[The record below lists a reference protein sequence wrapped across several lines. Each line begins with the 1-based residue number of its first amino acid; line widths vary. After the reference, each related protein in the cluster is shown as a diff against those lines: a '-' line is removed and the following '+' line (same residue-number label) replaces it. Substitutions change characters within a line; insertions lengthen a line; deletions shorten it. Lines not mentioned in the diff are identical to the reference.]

1 MFKDEL
7 KIWIKAGD
15 GGNGCLSFRREKF
28 VPKGGPDGGD
38 GGDGGDIIL
47 EGDSSLNTF
56 NKLRYRQHYKAERG
70 EHGKGKNM
78 HGKNGEPC
86 IIKVPLG
93 TIVKIEETGEIIGE
107 ILEDGQRLVVQKGGK
122 GGRGN
127 ARFAT
132 STNRAPRYF
141 EEGEKIEPVRL
152 KLELKLIADVSIV
165 GFPNA
170 GKSTL
175 ISKISNA
182 RPKIADYKFTTLHP
196 NLGIVE
202 YGNFKSFV
210 IADVPGL
217 IEGASEGKGLGTR
230 FLKHIE
236 RTRVLLHLID
246 GATPEKTYLEDFY
259 AIRKEIEKFNPEI
272 LEKRYVI
279 AVNKIDALCC
289 FEDLKEIEN
298 FAKEKKIPFFLIS
311 AVTGEGLEKFVEGLG
326 SVVEEV
332 KVKEPEK
339 KLESKENKKEKLDFL
354 DEV

>member
-7 KIWIKAGD
+7 KIWVKAGD
-15 GGNGCLSFRREKF
+15 GGSGCLSFRREKF
-28 VPKGGPDGGD
+28 IPKGGPDGGD

-47 EGDSSLNTF
+47 QGDASLNTF

-107 ILEDGQRLVVQKGGK
+107 ILEDGQKLVVQKGGR

-132 STNRAPRYF
+132 STNRAPRHF
-141 EEGEKIEPVRL
+141 EEGEKIEPIRL

-182 RPKIADYKFTTLHP
+182 KPKIADYKFTTLYP

-202 YGNFKSFV
+202 YHGFKSFV

-246 GATPEKTYLEDFY
+246 GAVPEKTYLEDFFT
-259 AIRKEIEKFNPEI
+259 IRKEIEKFNPEI
-272 LEKRYVI
+272 LKKEFVI
-279 AVNKIDALCC
+279 AVNKKDAICC
-289 FEDLKEIEN
+289 PDQLEEIKD
-298 FAKEKKIPFFLIS
+298 FADKNSIPFFLIS
-311 AVTGEGLEKFVEGLG
+311 AVSGEGLEELKNSLGEIVER
-326 SVVEEV
+326 V
-332 KVKEPEK
+332 KK
-339 KLESKENKKEKLDFL
+339 KDAEIKKEEEKSDKIDFL

>member
-7 KIWIKAGD
+7 KIWVKAGD

-38 GGDGGDIIL
+38 GGDGGDVVL
-47 EGDSSLNTF
+47 VGDSSLNTF
-56 NKLRYRQHYKAERG
+56 NKLRYRQHYKAKRG

-78 HGKNGEPC
+78 HGKNGEDC

-132 STNRAPRYF
+132 STNRAPRHF
-141 EEGEKIEPVRL
+141 EEGERVEPIRL

-175 ISKISNA
+175 ISKI
-182 RPKIADYKFTTLHP
+182 
-196 NLGIVE
+196 
-202 YGNFKSFV
+202 
-210 IADVPGL
+210 
-217 IEGASEGKGLGTR
+217 
-230 FLKHIE
+230 
-236 RTRVLLHLID
+236 
-246 GATPEKTYLEDFY
+246 
-259 AIRKEIEKFNPEI
+259 
-272 LEKRYVI
+272 
-279 AVNKIDALCC
+279 
-289 FEDLKEIEN
+289 
-298 FAKEKKIPFFLIS
+298 
-311 AVTGEGLEKFVEGLG
+311 
-326 SVVEEV
+326 
-332 KVKEPEK
+332 
-339 KLESKENKKEKLDFL
+339 
-354 DEV
+354 

>member
-7 KIWIKAGD
+7 KIWVKAGD

-28 VPKGGPDGGD
+28 IPKGGPDGGD
-38 GGDGGDIIL
+38 GGDGGDVIL

-78 HGKNGEPC
+78 HGRNGEPC

-107 ILEDGQRLVVQKGGK
+107 ILEDGQRLIVQKGGK

-141 EEGEKIEPVRL
+141 EEGEKVEQIRL

-182 RPKIADYKFTTLHP
+182 KPKIADYKFTTLHP

-202 YGNFKSFV
+202 YGKFKSFV

-246 GATPEKTYLEDFY
+246 GAMPEKGYLEDFF
-259 AIRKEIEKFNPEI
+259 AIRKEIEAFNPDI
-272 LEKRYVI
+272 LKKRYVI
-279 AVNKIDALCC
+279 AVNKVDSLCC
-289 FEDLKEIEN
+289 KESLEEIKS
-298 FAKEKKIPFFLIS
+298 FAGKNNIPFFLVS
-311 AVTGEGLEKFVEGLG
+311 AVTGEGLKDMVNTLG
-326 SVVEEV
+326 EIVEEV
-332 KVKEPEK
+332 KEKEPT
-339 KLESKENKKEKLDFL
+339 KKEKEVKNEKTDFL

>member
-7 KIWIKAGD
+7 KIWVKAGD

-28 VPKGGPDGGD
+28 IPKGGPDGGD
-38 GGDGGDIIL
+38 GGDGGDIVF
-47 EGDSSLNTF
+47 EGDASLNTF
-56 NKLRYRQHYKAERG
+56 NKLRYRQHYKAKRG

-78 HGKNGEPC
+78 HGKNGEDC
-86 IIKVPLG
+86 VIKVPLG

-107 ILEDGQRLVVQKGGK
+107 ILEDGQKLIVQKGGK
-122 GGRGN
+122 GGKGN

-141 EEGEKIEPVRL
+141 EEGEKVEQIRL

-182 RPKIADYKFTTLHP
+182 KPKIADYKFTTLHP

-202 YGNFKSFV
+202 YGKFKSFV

-246 GATPEKTYLEDFY
+246 GATPEKGYLEDFI
-259 AIRKEIEKFNPEI
+259 AIREEIKTFNPDI
-272 LEKRYVI
+272 LEKRFVI
-279 AVNKIDALCC
+279 AVNKVDSLCC
-289 FEDLKEIEN
+289 PEDLEEIKSYAN
-298 FAKEKKIPFFLIS
+298 KNRIPFFLIS
-311 AVTGEGLEKFVEGLG
+311 AVTGEGLESMVSTLG
-326 SVVEEV
+326 ELVEEV
-332 KVKEPEK
+332 KSIKPV
-339 KLESKENKKEKLDFL
+339 LKKEKIENPKTDFL

>member
-7 KIWIKAGD
+7 KIWVKAGD

-28 VPKGGPDGGD
+28 IPKGGPDGGD
-38 GGDGGDIIL
+38 GGDGGDIVF
-47 EGDSSLNTF
+47 EGDASLNTF
-56 NKLRYRQHYKAERG
+56 NKLRYRQHYKAKRG

-78 HGKNGEPC
+78 HGKNGEDC
-86 IIKVPLG
+86 VIKVPLG

-107 ILEDGQRLVVQKGGK
+107 ILEDGQKLIVQKGGK
-122 GGRGN
+122 GGKGN

-141 EEGEKIEPVRL
+141 EEGEKVEQIRL

-182 RPKIADYKFTTLHP
+182 KPKIADYKFTTLHP

-246 GATPEKTYLEDFY
+246 GATPEKGYLEDFI
-259 AIRKEIEKFNPEI
+259 AIREEIKTFNPDI
-272 LEKRYVI
+272 LEKRFVI
-279 AVNKIDALCC
+279 AVNKVDSLCC
-289 FEDLKEIEN
+289 PEDLEEIKSYAN
-298 FAKEKKIPFFLIS
+298 KNRIPFFLIS
-311 AVTGEGLEKFVEGLG
+311 AVTGEGLESMVSTLG
-326 SVVEEV
+326 ELVEEV
-332 KVKEPEK
+332 KSIKPV
-339 KLESKENKKEKLDFL
+339 LKKEKIENPKTDFL

>member
-7 KIWIKAGD
+7 KIWVKAGD

-38 GGDGGDIIL
+38 GGDGGDVVL
-47 EGDSSLNTF
+47 VGDSSLNTF

-78 HGKNGEPC
+78 HGKNGEDC

-141 EEGEKIEPVRL
+141 EEGEKVEPIRL

-182 RPKIADYKFTTLHP
+182 KPKVADYKFTTLHP

-202 YGNFKSFV
+202 YEGFKSFV

-246 GATPEKTYLEDFY
+246 GATPEKTYLEDFR
-259 AIRKEIEKFNPEI
+259 AIRKEIEKFNPDI

-279 AVNKIDALCC
+279 AVNKADSLCC
-289 FEDLKEIEN
+289 QDELKEIKD
-298 FAKEKKIPFFLIS
+298 FAMKSNIPFFLIS
-311 AVTGEGLEKFVEGLG
+311 SVTGEGLDKLVNTLG
-326 SVVEEV
+326 RIVEEV
-332 KVKEPEK
+332 KENQNEKVVKEKRNEK
-339 KLESKENKKEKLDFL
+339 IEFL

>member
-7 KIWIKAGD
+7 KIWVKAGD

-28 VPKGGPDGGD
+28 IPKGGPDGGD
-38 GGDGGDIIL
+38 GGDGGDIIF

-78 HGKNGEPC
+78 HGKNGEHC

-141 EEGEKIEPVRL
+141 EEGEKIEPIRL

-182 RPKIADYKFTTLHP
+182 KPKIADYKFTTLHP

-202 YGNFKSFV
+202 YGGFKSFV

-217 IEGASEGKGLGTR
+217 IEGASEGRGLGTR
-230 FLKHIE
+230 FLKHVE

-246 GATPEKTYLEDFY
+246 GAIPEKSYLEDFL
-259 AIRKEIEKFNPEI
+259 AIRREIENFNAKI

-279 AVNKIDALCC
+279 AVNKKDSLCC
-289 FEDLKEIEN
+289 PDQLEEIRNYAEQKN
-298 FAKEKKIPFFLIS
+298 VPFFLIS
-311 AVTGEGLEKFVEGLG
+311 AVSGEGLEQLKTSLG
-326 SVVEEV
+326 SLVEQV
-332 KVKEPEK
+332 
-339 KLESKENKKEKLDFL
+339 KKEKIEEKTKEKTSYDIKKSFL

>member
-7 KIWIKAGD
+7 KIWVKAGD
-15 GGNGCLSFRREKF
+15 GGSGCLSFRREKF
-28 VPKGGPDGGD
+28 IPKGGPDGGD

-47 EGDSSLNTF
+47 QGDASLNTF

-107 ILEDGQRLVVQKGGK
+107 ILEDGQKLVVQKGGR

-132 STNRAPRYF
+132 STNRAPRHF
-141 EEGEKIEPVRL
+141 EEGEKIEPIRL

-182 RPKIADYKFTTLHP
+182 KPKIADYKFTTLHP

-202 YGNFKSFV
+202 YHGFKSFV

-217 IEGASEGKGLGTR
+217 IEGASEGRGLGTR

-246 GATPEKTYLEDFY
+246 GAVPEKTYLEDFFT
-259 AIRKEIEKFNPEI
+259 IRKEIEKFNPEI
-272 LEKRYVI
+272 LKKEYVI
-279 AVNKIDALCC
+279 AVNKKDAICC
-289 FEDLKEIEN
+289 PDQLEEIKD
-298 FAKEKKIPFFLIS
+298 FADKNSIPFFLIS
-311 AVTGEGLEKFVEGLG
+311 AVSGEGLEELKNSLGEIVER
-326 SVVEEV
+326 V
-332 KVKEPEK
+332 KK
-339 KLESKENKKEKLDFL
+339 KDAEIKKEEEKSDKTDFL

>member
-7 KIWIKAGD
+7 KIWVKAGD

-28 VPKGGPDGGD
+28 IPKGGPDGGD
-38 GGDGGDIIL
+38 GGDGGDVIL
-47 EGDSSLNTF
+47 EGDASLNTF

-93 TIVKIEETGEIIGE
+93 TIVKLFDTGEIIGE

-132 STNRAPRYF
+132 STNRAPRHF
-141 EEGEKIEPVRL
+141 EEGEKVEPIRL

-165 GFPNA
+165 GYPNA

-182 RPKIADYKFTTLHP
+182 KPKIADYKFTTLHP

-202 YGNFKSFV
+202 YGSFKSFV

-217 IEGASEGKGLGTR
+217 IDGASEGRGLGTR

-246 GATPEKTYLEDFY
+246 GASPENDYLSDFL

-272 LEKRYVI
+272 LKKHFVI
-279 AVNKIDALCC
+279 AVNKADSLCC
-289 FEDLKEIEN
+289 KDDLEKIKA
-298 FAKEKKIPFFLIS
+298 FAKENNIPIFIIS
-311 AVTGEGLEKFVEGLG
+311 AVTGEGLNELVNELG
-326 SVVEEV
+326 SIVESVKGREIKEEV
-332 KVKEPEK
+332 VKEK
-339 KLESKENKKEKLDFL
+339 NEKLDFL